1 MATDADFATAV
12 QFVLQ
17 QEGGYVANPADPGG
31 ETKYGI
37 SKRSYPDLDI
47 AALTVDDARQI
58 YYTDYWQQSGADAL
72 PMPLAMIVLD
82 TAVNMGNGAAQQL
95 LTQSGGDPTQYLAL
109 RKERYEA
116 IVANRPSMGV
126 FLDGWLKRLN
136 ALAAAAITPT
146 GLAIGGGA
154 LLVGLLTLALLGRG
168 RA

>member
-37 SKRSYPDLDI
+37 TKRSYPELDI
-47 AALTVDDARQI
+47 AALTVDAARQI

-72 PMPLAMIVLD
+72 PMPLAMVVLD
-82 TAVNMGNGAAQQL
+82 TAVNMGTGAARTL
-95 LTQSGGDPTQYLAL
+95 LQQSGGDVTQYLAL
-109 RKERYEA
+109 RKERYDA
-116 IVANRPSMGV
+116 IVAARPAMGV

-136 ALAAAAITPT
+136 ALAAAAVTPA
-146 GLAIGGGA
+146 GLGVAAAIGLGLFI
-154 LLVGLLTLALLGRG
+154 LLAGRG
-168 RA
+168 RT